1 LVSNFYFPKFI
12 FANYSKKNGNKNLN
26 SVINFKDLFFEKY
39 GNYSCDSFG
48 YPLQGWLNFL
58 FQIGGKPLR
67 SQIFCNKSGRAGLCF
82 LKILGNFLV
91 VQDVLIEYKAV
102 NILVAGTVIF
112 SLEGQI
118 KVASRKV
125 KKGFY
130 CSTYGANFDINGRD
144 KNIYGQGRLTIK
156 KAASVNREYF
166 EDNQLGFC
174 LTYRKMLRITGIESR
189 FGVIRETDEKTIL

>member
-1 LVSNFYFPKFI
+1 MVITAGTLLATLCKVGLISCSKSEVNLSCPK
-12 FANYSKKNGNKNLN
+12 Y
-26 SVINFKDLFFEKY
+26 SVINLEEPAY
-39 GNYSCDSFG
+39 V
-48 YPLQGWLNFL
+48 
-58 FQIGGKPLR
+58 
-67 SQIFCNKSGRAGLCF
+67 F

-91 VQDVLIEYKAV
+91 VQDVLIEYTAV

-112 SLEGQI
+112 SFEGQI

-130 CSTYGANFDINGRD
+130 CSTYGANFDINGKD
-144 KNIYGQGRLTIK
+144 KNIHGQGRLTIK

-174 LTYRKMLRITGIESR
+174 LTHWKMLRITGIESR